1 MQYFL
6 EFDPFDNPMHLSKVG
21 NWIITFLSPKEKLPH
36 IQLAIAHVLP
46 RQICD
51 YLQPR
56 RLIMRSGPAA
66 QYWEIESIE
75 CFDSCLNQ
83 DITLQLESAQA
94 QQAIHTILQD
104 FDRYGVNVNFK
115 SSPPK

>member
-1 MQYFL
+1 
-6 EFDPFDNPMHLSKVG
+6 MHLSKVG
-21 NWIITFLSPKEKLPH
+21 NWIITFLSPKEELTH
-36 IQLAIAHVLP
+36 IQLAITHVLP

-56 RLIMRSGPAA
+56 RLMMRSGPAA
-66 QYWEIESIE
+66 HYWEIESIE
-75 CFDSCLNQ
+75 CFDSRLNQ

-94 QQAIHTILQD
+94 QQLIRTILQD